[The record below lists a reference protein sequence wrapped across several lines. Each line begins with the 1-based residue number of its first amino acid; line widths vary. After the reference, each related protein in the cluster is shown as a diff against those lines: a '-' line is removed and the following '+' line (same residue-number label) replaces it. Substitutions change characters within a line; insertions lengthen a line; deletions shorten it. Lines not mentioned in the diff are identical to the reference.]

1 MELTNYFFKTFIYNE
16 VEIYFQGRKI
26 LSDYFYFTNYYKILE
41 LDSMSEINEEKMQK
55 VIEQM
60 KEDNIKFI
68 RLQFVDIN
76 GTVKNIVIPFNEED
90 MEDLFLE
97 GMLFDGSSIAGF
109 VGINESDL
117 VLKPDINTYSRL
129 SWRPE
134 ESAVCRFICDVWTP
148 EQEPFVGDP
157 RSVLKKSL
165 AKIKKMGLQYNI
177 GPEPEFFIV
186 DIDEN
191 GYPMPYDNATYF
203 DVEPLDK
210 GPDFRREL
218 TLNLEELDFEV
229 EASHHEVAPGQNEI
243 AFKFKDALKTA
254 DAVITFKQ
262 AIKAIVDNMATFDQL
277 DYRVTFMPKP
287 FFGVNGSGMHCHQ
300 SIFKGDKNLFS
311 DPNSDTGLSKDALYF
326 MGGLL
331 KHAPALTAIT
341 NPIVNSYK
349 RLVPGYE
356 APVYR
361 AYGLKNRS
369 ALIRVPAARGKA
381 TRIEYRAP
389 DPACN
394 PYLAFAVM
402 LEAGIDGIQNKID
415 PGEPTEINIY
425 ELTEEER
432 EAMGIKVLPSSL
444 WEAYHALEEDPL
456 ILGALGDHISQK
468 FLELKYQEW
477 DEYRVQVFGY
487 EQRKYLDI

>member
-1 MELTNYFFKTFIYNE
+1 MRWKYISKVGRYFPTTF
-16 VEIYFQGRKI
+16 
-26 LSDYFYFTNYYKILE
+26 YKFIIKNILE
-41 LDSMSEINEEKMQK
+41 LDSMSEINEEKMQN

-165 AKIKKMGLQYNI
+165 AKIAKMGLQYNI

-191 GYPMPYDNATYF
+191 GYPMPYDDATYF

-311 DPNSDTGLSKDALYF
+311 DPNSDTGLSKYALHF
-326 MGGLL
+326 MG
-331 KHAPALTAIT
+331 
-341 NPIVNSYK
+341 
-349 RLVPGYE
+349 
-356 APVYR
+356 
-361 AYGLKNRS
+361 
-369 ALIRVPAARGKA
+369 
-381 TRIEYRAP
+381 
-389 DPACN
+389 
-394 PYLAFAVM
+394 
-402 LEAGIDGIQNKID
+402 
-415 PGEPTEINIY
+415 
-425 ELTEEER
+425 
-432 EAMGIKVLPSSL
+432 
-444 WEAYHALEEDPL
+444 
-456 ILGALGDHISQK
+456 
-468 FLELKYQEW
+468 
-477 DEYRVQVFGY
+477 
-487 EQRKYLDI
+487 

>member
-1 MELTNYFFKTFIYNE
+1 MTEK
-16 VEIYFQGRKI
+16 V
-26 LSDYFYFTNYYKILE
+26 
-41 LDSMSEINEEKMQK
+41 NEELMES
-55 VIEQM
+55 VIKQM

-76 GTVKNIVIPFNEED
+76 GTAKNIVIPFKEEE
-90 MEDLFLE
+90 MEDLFVE

-148 EQEPFVGDP
+148 DGTPFAGDP
-157 RSVLKKSL
+157 RGILKKSL
-165 AKIKKMGLQYNI
+165 AKIGKMGLQYNI

-186 DIDEN
+186 DIDDE
-191 GYPMPYDNATYF
+191 GYPMPYDEAGYF

-229 EASHHEVAPGQNEI
+229 EASHHEVGPGQNEI

-262 AIKAIVDNMATFDQL
+262 AIKAIVDNMATFDQM

-300 SIFKGDKNLFS
+300 SVFKGDRNLFS
-311 DPNSDTGLSKDALYF
+311 DPNSEIGLSKDALHF

-331 KHAPALTAIT
+331 AHAPALTAIT

-425 ELTEEER
+425 SLTEEER

-456 ILGALGDHISQK
+456 ILSALGDHISEK

-487 EQRKYLDI
+487 EQNKYLDI

>member
-1 MELTNYFFKTFIYNE
+1 
-16 VEIYFQGRKI
+16 
-26 LSDYFYFTNYYKILE
+26 
-41 LDSMSEINEEKMQK
+41 
-55 VIEQM
+55 
-60 KEDNIKFI
+60 
-68 RLQFVDIN
+68 
-76 GTVKNIVIPFNEED
+76 
-90 MEDLFLE
+90 
-97 GMLFDGSSIAGF
+97 
-109 VGINESDL
+109 
-117 VLKPDINTYSRL
+117 
-129 SWRPE
+129 
-134 ESAVCRFICDVWTP
+134 
-148 EQEPFVGDP
+148 
-157 RSVLKKSL
+157 
-165 AKIKKMGLQYNI
+165 
-177 GPEPEFFIV
+177 
-186 DIDEN
+186 
-191 GYPMPYDNATYF
+191 MPYDEAGYF

-229 EASHHEVAPGQNEI
+229 EASHHEVGPGQNEI

-262 AIKAIVDNMATFDQL
+262 AIKAIVDNMATFDQM

-300 SIFKGDKNLFS
+300 SVFKGDRNLFS
-311 DPNSDTGLSKDALYF
+311 DPNSETGLSKDALHF

-331 KHAPALTAIT
+331 AHAPALTAIT

-425 ELTEEER
+425 SLTEEER
-432 EAMGIKVLPSSL
+432 EAMGIQVLPSSL

-456 ILGALGDHISQK
+456 ILSTLGDHTSEK
-468 FLELKYQEW
+468 FLELKYKEW

-487 EQRKYLDI
+487 EQNKYLDI

>member
-1 MELTNYFFKTFIYNE
+1 M
-16 VEIYFQGRKI
+16 
-26 LSDYFYFTNYYKILE
+26 SD
-41 LDSMSEINEEKMQK
+41 INEEKMEK

-60 KEDNIKFI
+60 IEDNIKFI

-76 GTVKNIVIPFNEED
+76 GTVKNIVIPFNKED
-90 MEDLFLE
+90 MEDLFNE

-148 EQEPFVGDP
+148 EHEPFVGDP

-165 AKIKKMGLQYNI
+165 AKIAKMGLKYNI

-191 GYPMPYDNATYF
+191 GYPMPYDEATYF

-229 EASHHEVAPGQNEI
+229 EAYLNEVAPGQNEI

-311 DPNSDTGLSKDALYF
+311 DPDSETGLSKDALHF

-331 KHAPALTAIT
+331 KHAPAVTAIT

-381 TRIEYRAP
+381 TRIEYRSP

-415 PGEPTEINIY
+415 PGEPIEADIY
-425 ELTEEER
+425 SMSEEER

-444 WEAYHALEEDPL
+444 WEAYHSLEEDPL

>member
-1 MELTNYFFKTFIYNE
+1 MIRWKYISKVGRYVPTTFI
-16 VEIYFQGRKI
+16 I
-26 LSDYFYFTNYYKILE
+26 LNIHSNIGADL
-41 LDSMSEINEEKMQK
+41 MSEISEEKMQQ

-60 KEDNIKFI
+60 IEDNIKFI

-76 GTVKNIVIPFNEED
+76 GTVKNIVIPFNKED
-90 MEDLFLE
+90 MEDLFTE
-97 GMLFDGSSIAGF
+97 GMLFDGSSIQGF

-157 RSVLKKSL
+157 RGILKKSL
-165 AKIKKMGLQYNI
+165 AKIAKMGLQYNI

-191 GYPMPYDNATYF
+191 GYPMPYDDATYF

-262 AIKAIVDNMATFDQL
+262 AIKAIVDNMATFDQM

-311 DPNSDTGLSKDALYF
+311 EGDFQERTVFPATVLYF
-326 MGGLL
+326 QYGE
-331 KHAPALTAIT
+331 
-341 NPIVNSYK
+341 
-349 RLVPGYE
+349 RL
-356 APVYR
+356 
-361 AYGLKNRS
+361 
-369 ALIRVPAARGKA
+369 
-381 TRIEYRAP
+381 
-389 DPACN
+389 
-394 PYLAFAVM
+394 
-402 LEAGIDGIQNKID
+402 
-415 PGEPTEINIY
+415 
-425 ELTEEER
+425 
-432 EAMGIKVLPSSL
+432 SSL
-444 WEAYHALEEDPL
+444 
-456 ILGALGDHISQK
+456 
-468 FLELKYQEW
+468 
-477 DEYRVQVFGY
+477 R
-487 EQRKYLDI
+487 

>member
-1 MELTNYFFKTFIYNE
+1 M
-16 VEIYFQGRKI
+16 
-26 LSDYFYFTNYYKILE
+26 SDI
-41 LDSMSEINEEKMQK
+41 SEEKIKKIAEKMR
-55 VIEQM
+55 
-60 KEDNIKFI
+60 EDNIKFI

-76 GTVKNIVIPFNEED
+76 GRVKTIVIPFNGED
-90 MEDLFLE
+90 MNGLFNE
-97 GMLFDGSSIAGF
+97 GMLFDGSSIEGF
-109 VGINESDL
+109 VGINDSDL
-117 VLKPDINTYSRL
+117 ILKPDINTYSRL

-134 ESAVCRFICDVWTP
+134 ESATCRFICDVWTADGD
-148 EQEPFVGDP
+148 PFIGDP
-157 RSVLKKSL
+157 RGLLKKSL
-165 AKIKKMGLQYNI
+165 KYIADMGLQYNI

-191 GYPMPYDNATYF
+191 GYPTPYDEASYF

-210 GPDFRREL
+210 GTDFRREL
-218 TLNLEELDFEV
+218 TLNLEDLDFEV

-262 AIKAIVDNMATFDQL
+262 AIKAIVDNMATFDQM

-287 FFGVNGSGMHCHQ
+287 FFGVSGSGMHCHQ
-300 SIFKGDKNLFS
+300 SVFKGDKNLFFNPDS
-311 DPNSDTGLSKDALYF
+311 ENGLSKDALHF
-326 MGGLL
+326 IGGLF
-331 KHAPALTAIT
+331 KHAPAITAIT

-356 APVYR
+356 APVYM
-361 AYGLKNRS
+361 AYGLRNRS

-381 TRIEYRAP
+381 TRIEYRSP

-394 PYLAFAVM
+394 PYLAFTVM
-402 LEAGIDGIQNKID
+402 LEAGIDGIVNKID
-415 PGEPTEINIY
+415 PGSPVEEDIY
-425 ELTEEER
+425 SMSEEEIAER
-432 EAMGIKVLPSSL
+432 GIKILPTSL

-456 ILGALGDHISQK
+456 ILNALGPHISEK
-468 FLELKYQEW
+468 FLELKYKEW

-487 EQRKYLDI
+487 EQKKYLDI

>member
-1 MELTNYFFKTFIYNE
+1 MN
-16 VEIYFQGRKI
+16 KI
-26 LSDYFYFTNYYKILE
+26 EK
-41 LDSMSEINEEKMQK
+41 EKMQR

-76 GTVKNIVIPFNEED
+76 GSVKNIVIPFKESD
-90 MEDLFLE
+90 MEDLFVE
-97 GMLFDGSSIAGF
+97 GMLFDGSSIEGF

-148 EQEPFVGDP
+148 EHEPFVGDP

-165 AKIKKMGLQYNI
+165 AKLAKKGLQYNI

-186 DIDEN
+186 DIDEE
-191 GYPMPYDNATYF
+191 GYPLPYDEAGYF

-243 AFKFKDALKTA
+243 AFKFKEALKTA

-262 AIKAIVDNMATFDQL
+262 AIKAIVDNMATFDQM

-300 SIFKGDKNLFS
+300 SVFKGDKNLFS
-311 DPNSDTGLSKDALYF
+311 DPNSENGLSKDAIYF

-331 KHAPALTAIT
+331 AHAPAITAIT

-356 APVYR
+356 AP
-361 AYGLKNRS
+361 S
-369 ALIRVPAARGKA
+369 
-381 TRIEYRAP
+381 
-389 DPACN
+389 
-394 PYLAFAVM
+394 
-402 LEAGIDGIQNKID
+402 IQSIW
-415 PGEPTEINIY
+415 
-425 ELTEEER
+425 
-432 EAMGIKVLPSSL
+432 S
-444 WEAYHALEEDPL
+444 
-456 ILGALGDHISQK
+456 
-468 FLELKYQEW
+468 
-477 DEYRVQVFGY
+477 
-487 EQRKYLDI
+487 

>member
-1 MELTNYFFKTFIYNE
+1 MKYIFN
-16 VEIYFQGRKI
+16 RKMFSDINFWSMI
-26 LSDYFYFTNYYKILE
+26 LMSDIP
-41 LDSMSEINEEKMQK
+41 EEK
-55 VIEQM
+55 IEHIKEKM
-60 KEDNIKFI
+60 REDNIKFI

-76 GTVKNIVIPFNEED
+76 GTVKNIVIPFNGED
-90 MEDLFLE
+90 MNELFNE

-134 ESAVCRFICDVWTP
+134 ESATCRFICDVWTADN
-148 EQEPFVGDP
+148 EPFIGDP
-157 RSVLKKSL
+157 RGLLKKSL
-165 AKIKKMGLQYNI
+165 AHIKDMGLQYNI

-191 GYPMPYDNATYF
+191 GYPMPYDDASYF

-210 GPDFRREL
+210 GTDFRREL
-218 TLNLEELDFEV
+218 TLNLEDLDFEV

-262 AIKAIVDNMATFDQL
+262 AIKAIVDNMATFDQM

-287 FFGVNGSGMHCHQ
+287 FFGVSGSGMHCHQ
-300 SIFKGDKNLFS
+300 SVFKGDKNLFS
-311 DPNSDTGLSKDALYF
+311 DPDS
-326 MGGLL
+326 
-331 KHAPALTAIT
+331 
-341 NPIVNSYK
+341 VNSYK

-356 APVYR
+356 APVYM
-361 AYGLKNRS
+361 AYGLRNRS

-381 TRIEYRAP
+381 TRIEYRSP

-394 PYLAFAVM
+394 PYLAFTVM
-402 LEAGIDGIQNKID
+402 LEAGIDGIVNKID
-415 PGEPTEINIY
+415 PGEPVEADIY
-425 ELTEEER
+425 SMSGEER
-432 EAMGIKVLPSSL
+432 EARGIEVLPTSL
-444 WEAYHALEEDPL
+444 WEAYHSLEEDPL
-456 ILGALGDHISQK
+456 ILNALGPHISEK

>member
-1 MELTNYFFKTFIYNE
+1 M
-16 VEIYFQGRKI
+16 
-26 LSDYFYFTNYYKILE
+26 SDV
-41 LDSMSEINEEKMQK
+41 NEELMES
-55 VIEQM
+55 VIKQM

-76 GTVKNIVIPFNEED
+76 GAVKNIVIPFKED
-90 MEDLFLE
+90 EIEDLFTE

-109 VGINESDL
+109 VNIHESDL

-134 ESAVCRFICDVWTP
+134 ESAVCRFICDVWRP
-148 EQEPFVGDP
+148 EGKPFEGDP
-157 RSVLKKSL
+157 RSILKRSL
-165 AKIKKMGLQYNI
+165 GKIAEFGLSYNI

-186 DIDEN
+186 DVDEA
-191 GYPMPYDNATYF
+191 GYPKPFDEAGYF

-262 AIKAIVDNMATFDQL
+262 AIKAIVDNMATFDQM
-277 DYRVTFMPKP
+277 DYKVTFMPKP

-300 SIFKGDKNLFS
+300 SVFKGDKNLFS
-311 DPNSDTGLSKDALYF
+311 DPNSETGLSKDALHF

-331 KHAPALTAIT
+331 KHAPAVTAIT

-356 APVYR
+356 APVYM

-381 TRIEYRAP
+381 TRIEYRSP
-389 DPACN
+389 DPSCN

-425 ELTEEER
+425 ELSEEER
-432 EAMGIKVLPSSL
+432 EKRGIKTLPASL
-444 WEAYHALEEDPL
+444 WEAYHALEEDEY
-456 ILGALGDHISQK
+456 ILDALGSHISEK
-468 FLELKYQEW
+468 FLELKYKEW

-487 EQRKYLDI
+487 EQKKYLDI